1 LLAAWRA
8 RRGFASFR
16 FEGFLE
22 DFAETLLAP
31 PALPRFLPWSL
42 PWLLADFDAET
53 ERRVIFGMF
62 RVY

>member
-1 LLAAWRA
+1 
-8 RRGFASFR
+8 
-16 FEGFLE
+16 
-22 DFAETLLAP
+22 
-31 PALPRFLPWSL
+31 LPRFLPWSL